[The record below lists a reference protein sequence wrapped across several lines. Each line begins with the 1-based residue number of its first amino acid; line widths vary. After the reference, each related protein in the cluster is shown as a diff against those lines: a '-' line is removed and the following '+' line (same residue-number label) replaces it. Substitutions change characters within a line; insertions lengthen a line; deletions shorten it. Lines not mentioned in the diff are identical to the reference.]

1 MKKFRGAVTF
11 ALALLL
17 FGSPVLAMPHGIYAL
32 MKQGATSIP
41 APILSDSSVDG
52 ISIRDAWGTLE
63 PSEDTYDF
71 SNIDSL
77 VAAASAAGKQVSISI
92 MAGYTTPAWV
102 YADGAQPFSFIW
114 AKPWG
119 ATLCSVQNT
128 PVPYDPVFLAKFGT
142 FIAALGQHY
151 GANPTVSMFK
161 LNGINYQ
168 SEETS
173 LPNSSGGID
182 NGCVTN
188 NDVANWQAIGYTR
201 AQMEAA
207 WDTIAQDWG
216 SAFTIPLAG
225 MFNPTGFPSQSG
237 TGLDKQATLDLLA
250 MGYTTLPGQFIGQNN
265 ALSPSF
271 VWPALNSAVGPI
283 GFQAVG
289 PWGSATA
296 TQQALSAAI
305 ADGALYVEVYI
316 EDLEDSTQASVIQQA
331 HDELTGAAPTPS
343 PSSTPTSTPT
353 ATPKPTASAT
363 PRPTPSP
370 KASPTPQP
378 TPSPTA
384 SPTPDPTP
392 SPTASPT
399 PDPTPSPTASTS
411 PQPTPTSTASSTPHP
426 TLTPTPDPTA
436 TPSPDPTPSPTASP
450 SPTPQPTPKA
460 TSTPRHHRRNH
471 GT

>member
-1 MKKFRGAVTF
+1 MKKFRGAVSF

-32 MKQGATSIP
+32 MKQGETSIP

-92 MAGYTTPAWV
+92 MAGFTTPAWV

-114 AKPWG
+114 TRPWG
-119 ATLCSVQNT
+119 ATLCSVQNI
-128 PVPYDPVFLAKFGT
+128 PVPYDPVFLAKFST

-151 GANPTVSMFK
+151 GSNPTVSIFK
-161 LNGINYQ
+161 LNGINYV

-173 LPNSSGGID
+173 LPNSTGGTD

-201 AQMEAA
+201 AQMEGA
-207 WDTIAQDWG
+207 WNTIAQDWG

-237 TGLDKQATLDLLA
+237 TGPDHQATLDLLA

-265 ALSPSF
+265 ALSASF
-271 VWPALNSAVGPI
+271 VWSALNSAVGPI

-305 ADGALYVEVYI
+305 ADGALYVEVYTK
-316 EDLEDSTQASVIQQA
+316 DLEDSTQASVIQQA

-353 ATPKPTASAT
+353 ATPKPTASPTPRPTASPTPRPTASAT
-363 PRPTPSP
+363 PRPTPS
-370 KASPTPQP
+370 
-378 TPSPTA
+378 
-384 SPTPDPTP
+384 
-392 SPTASPT
+392 
-399 PDPTPSPTASTS
+399 
-411 PQPTPTSTASSTPHP
+411 STASSTPHP

-460 TSTPRHHRRNH
+460 TSTPRHHRKKRRN
-471 GT
+471 